1 MAIETTL
8 TTPDESAAAPR
19 AVDWNN
25 PRVSS
30 ILAAAAKCFARKG
43 FSATT
48 LAEIGK
54 ELGLRKSIVHYY
66 FASKSA
72 LIHEVQSYTYH
83 KFLERVKEAVRVSGD
98 NPTERAMTA
107 MKSLWEGLQSSP
119 TSLWLNIE
127 VWSAARRDD
136 ELKRR
141 AAALQKDARR
151 LISEEVGVAVGSDPA
166 KVEAA
171 SALILGVLNGLS
183 VGEYLEGEQSRSREA
198 YSYFLELLH
207 AGMQGGGNG
216 TGAAHH
222 GHHEHHG

>member
-8 TTPDESAAAPR
+8 TNPDESAAAPR

-83 KFLERVKEAVRVSGD
+83 KFLERVKDAVRVSGD
-98 NPTERAMTA
+98 NPMERAMTA

-151 LISEEVGVAVGSDPA
+151 LIGEEVGAAVGANDPG

-198 YSYFLELLH
+198 YSYFLELLQL
-207 AGMQGGGNG
+207 GMRAGNG
-216 TGAAHH
+216 SGGAHH
-222 GHHEHHG
+222 PHSG

>member
-8 TTPDESAAAPR
+8 TNPDESAAAPR

-83 KFLERVKEAVRVSGD
+83 KFLERVKDAVRVSGD
-98 NPTERAMTA
+98 NPMDRAMTA

-151 LISEEVGVAVGSDPA
+151 LIGEEVGAAVGNNDPG
-166 KVEAA
+166 KVDAA
-171 SALILGVLNGLS
+171 AALILGVLNGLS

-198 YSYFLELLH
+198 YAYFLELLQM
-207 AGMQGGGNG
+207 GMRAGNG
-216 TGAAHH
+216 SGGAVHH
-222 GHHEHHG
+222 GHLG